1 MLNIIHHSLHDGQLP
16 YGGAASQINVRNG
29 CFQLCYRMSVAS
41 RGRSAIHEVSLGRL
55 DAREDTEWLDVV
67 RSLRIREPKTKGS
80 ARNARRDL
88 YLEAPALTLMLHT
101 ADEFA
106 KAA

>member
-1 MLNIIHHSLHDGQLP
+1 
-16 YGGAASQINVRNG
+16 
-29 CFQLCYRMSVAS
+29 MSVAS